1 MKKLAA
7 NSFARC
13 GVLALTFFTIT
24 VFADVKLPPIIS
36 NHMVLQAGE
45 RVPIWGTAS
54 PDEKIIVEIGNQKL
68 TTQANANGEWRVQLE
83 PLKSGGQ
90 LTLTVSGTNTI
101 VVSDVLAGEVWLG
114 SGQSN
119 MGMQVSRANN
129 FEVEK
134 AAADFPEIRIFT
146 VASKAST
153 NALAD
158 CQGSWR
164 VCNSNTVGN
173 FSATLYF
180 FGRELH
186 QRLKVPVGLIH
197 SSWGGTPIEAWTPEA
212 VVKSL
217 PSYPAFLEH
226 KKKEVAD
233 WPEREKKVIADL
245 AAWEKAAVAAK
256 AANKPEPLKPGQPAQ
271 PESGQYMPGQLY
283 NAMIHPLIR
292 YRMRGAIWYQGEA
305 NASGG
310 ATGAANYTDL
320 QSRMI
325 ASWRHDWGV
334 GEFPFYFVQLPNFNS
349 PGDRSSNSWA
359 FFREGQ
365 ANVLKVANT
374 AMAVTIDIGETNN
387 IHPRNKQEAGRRV
400 ALLALSKTYQ
410 QNVVCHGP
418 EFSKMEIT
426 GAEIKMIFTHTDG
439 RLAVH
444 GDSLKGFVVAD
455 ADKNWH
461 PANARIEGNAVIVSS
476 QEVPHPTAARYDWA
490 NLPDGNLFNGAGLPA
505 MPCRTD
511 H

>member
-1 MKKLAA
+1 MVPWRVPKTYFEFHTMKKLAA

-305 NASGG
+305 NASVG
-310 ATGAANYTDL
+310 ATGAAN
-320 QSRMI
+320 
-325 ASWRHDWGV
+325 
-334 GEFPFYFVQLPNFNS
+334 
-349 PGDRSSNSWA
+349 
-359 FFREGQ
+359 
-365 ANVLKVANT
+365 
-374 AMAVTIDIGETNN
+374 
-387 IHPRNKQEAGRRV
+387 
-400 ALLALSKTYQ
+400 
-410 QNVVCHGP
+410 
-418 EFSKMEIT
+418 
-426 GAEIKMIFTHTDG
+426 
-439 RLAVH
+439 
-444 GDSLKGFVVAD
+444 
-455 ADKNWH
+455 
-461 PANARIEGNAVIVSS
+461 
-476 QEVPHPTAARYDWA
+476 
-490 NLPDGNLFNGAGLPA
+490 
-505 MPCRTD
+505 
-511 H
+511 